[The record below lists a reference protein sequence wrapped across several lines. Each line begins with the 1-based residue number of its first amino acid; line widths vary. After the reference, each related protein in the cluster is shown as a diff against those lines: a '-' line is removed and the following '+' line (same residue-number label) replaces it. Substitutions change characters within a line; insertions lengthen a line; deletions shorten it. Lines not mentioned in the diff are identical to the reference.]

1 MTVLRAACDLL
12 FAFAG
17 DKEAFMGTGRE
28 RKGKFPSG
36 GWCTGL
42 FPTSKEEGSWRK
54 SFCWF
59 LVIPE
64 SFSCWAR
71 NLSAL
76 WLLLPFSYPHCLP
89 IRPRPH
95 ASPETVSAGPKA
107 SAETQPRGPLVPRR
121 GGIAPWWS
129 LGARAAPVLRGKR
142 EPRLR
147 CQEVPAMGP
156 RPRCFPLNLGD
167 FLRILPQRLLAVE
180 KSACDLFLWLKTSG
194 GQLL

>member
-42 FPTSKEEGSWRK
+42 FPTSKEEGSRRK

-89 IRPRPH
+89 IRPPAPTPALRQSLLALKRLQKPSPGGRWSLAEA
-95 ASPETVSAGPKA
+95 ASPPGGPWAPGRLLFCGA
-107 SAETQPRGPLVPRR
+107 SGSRGCAAKRCLQWDRGPDVFL
-121 GGIAPWWS
+121 S
-129 LGARAAPVLRGKR
+129 TSETFLGSFRKDFWLSRNLHVI
-142 EPRLR
+142 
-147 CQEVPAMGP
+147 
-156 RPRCFPLNLGD
+156 CF
-167 FLRILPQRLLAVE
+167 
-180 KSACDLFLWLKTSG
+180 SG
-194 GQLL
+194 

>member
-42 FPTSKEEGSWRK
+42 FPTSKEEGSRRK

-129 LGARAAPVLRGKR
+129 LGARAAPVLLGQAGAEAALPRGACNGTAAPMFSSQ
-142 EPRLR
+142 PR
-147 CQEVPAMGP
+147 
-156 RPRCFPLNLGD
+156 
-167 FLRILPQRLLAVE
+167 RL
-180 KSACDLFLWLKTSG
+180 S
-194 GQLL
+194 